1 MEIVKLKPS
10 TKDYIWGGTLFK
22 DWGKESSSLSIAE
35 CWELSFNRDGP
46 SFIASGVDAG
56 KPLMEVAS
64 KEDIGS
70 LPSSFPFFPV
80 LIKLINSAS
89 NLSVQVHPSDE
100 YALKNEGQY
109 GKTEMWYVISHEEGA
124 GLYIGF
130 NKETNKE
137 EVAKKIQDGSIMD
150 ILNFVEVKN
159 GDTFF
164 IPSGTVH
171 AIDAGVTVI
180 EIQQNSTLTYRLYDY
195 KRKGKDGKE
204 RELHVEKALDVLN
217 FHKYEKTNFP
227 EGIIGSCKYFT
238 SYVLETKNNSTI
250 HARHDSFASITFISG
265 EGEVEGISYKKGDTF
280 FVPANKKGN
289 IHGNGIYVLTE
300 VKPL

>member
-100 YALKNEGQY
+100 YALKNKCNRSER
-109 GKTEMWYVISHEEGA
+109 V
-124 GLYIGF
+124 
-130 NKETNKE
+130 
-137 EVAKKIQDGSIMD
+137 VARMD
-150 ILNFVEVKN
+150 C
-159 GDTFF
+159 
-164 IPSGTVH
+164 
-171 AIDAGVTVI
+171 
-180 EIQQNSTLTYRLYDY
+180 R
-195 KRKGKDGKE
+195 
-204 RELHVEKALDVLN
+204 
-217 FHKYEKTNFP
+217 
-227 EGIIGSCKYFT
+227 IIFC
-238 SYVLETKNNSTI
+238 L
-250 HARHDSFASITFISG
+250 
-265 EGEVEGISYKKGDTF
+265 
-280 FVPANKKGN
+280 
-289 IHGNGIYVLTE
+289 
-300 VKPL
+300 